1 MSLKT
6 KNGKKRKI
14 IMRGEVDDVILHVL
28 NNGCRTPEELKLE
41 CLRNGEISVSTYHRR
56 LTILINR
63 GKIKK
68 INEYRLV
75 GEKEADP
82 AELYDTIQ
90 KLKET
95 DHEITL
101 KTRSEDL
108 KRLVDGKRVAHFRN
122 VLTFLENSINNPKFK
137 APIVLC
143 NLIISIRR
151 ILAYERKRD
160 KPDIRTIKRI
170 NRTIIQM
177 KQIIDKQLD
186 GITEDVEDRET
197 FPVYNVLN
205 EVLRFLGETGESEAV
220 SVIFRLVTRVPEKEY
235 KELNRIADS
244 LFSRKYE
251 LYKRHHQ
258 IINEKL
264 DEMIESSNPTIS
276 TRGEEL
282 HRKKHNRPAFA

>member
-1 MSLKT
+1 
-6 KNGKKRKI
+6 
-14 IMRGEVDDVILHVL
+14 MRGYVDDVIIQVL
-28 NNGCRTPEELKLE
+28 KTGSKSLEDLKRE
-41 CLRNGEISVSTYHRR
+41 CLKFGLTVSTYHRH
-56 LTILINR
+56 LQNLCEL
-63 GKIKK
+63 GKIQK
-68 INEYRLV
+68 IRQYRLV
-75 GEKEADP
+75 GEKEADKR
-82 AELYDTIQ
+82 ELYETIR

-95 DHEITL
+95 DHEATL
-101 KTRSEDL
+101 RTRSEDL
-108 KRLVDGKRVAHFRN
+108 KRLVDGKRTAHFRN
-122 VLTFLENSINNPKFK
+122 VLTFLENSINDPKFK
-137 APIVLC
+137 APAVLC
-143 NLIISIRR
+143 NLIVSIRR

-170 NRTIIQM
+170 NRIIIQM

-186 GITEDVEDRET
+186 GISEDVEDRET

-205 EVLRFLGETGESEAV
+205 EVLCFLGETGESEAV

-244 LFSRKYE
+244 LFSREYE

-282 HRKKHNRPAFA
+282 HRKKA